1 MYIDIGYVY
10 IRSKNY
16 ISRFVKTIYKLD
28 LREYIL
34 THCPNFICSTYGST
48 SLSKVYMEHN
58 ANNHLSPWVA
68 GVYVV
73 KA

>member
-34 THCPNFICSTYGST
+34 THCPNFICSTYDST

-58 ANNHLSPWVA
+58 ASTSPSLWVA

-73 KA
+73 QA